1 MKNLIVAFLNF
12 TKALKDACLNGAI
25 QAIFVET
32 ILHVEMV
39 YYANSLIAISMALIP
54 IFESVFLAGIL
65 AKNVNALGLGISTTN
80 SVKLSLQDGRF
91 KCTYNT
97 FRQRY

>member
-1 MKNLIVAFLNF
+1 
-12 TKALKDACLNGAI
+12 
-25 QAIFVET
+25 
-32 ILHVEMV
+32 
-39 YYANSLIAISMALIP
+39 MALIP

-91 KCTYNT
+91 QGT
-97 FRQRY
+97 